1 MAESQEQHSST
12 LSLER
17 TPNVATVPTRA
28 RTRGRFGRRL
38 WQYRV
43 PLAFALPG
51 LAFYLLFY
59 YVPLLGN
66 VVAFQNYLP
75 FLGFLHSDFIGFSN
89 FTALFHDQ
97 LFWKATINTLEIT
110 VLQLVLY
117 FPAPIVLAL
126 LLNAVTSNGIR
137 RVVQSII
144 YLPHF
149 MSWVVVVILFQ
160 EIFGGSG
167 LLDQYLRNHGNQN
180 PINLMTD
187 PRFFKALLTV
197 QVIWKDTGWG
207 TIIFFAALVAI
218 DISLYEAAAVDGAS
232 GMRRMWH
239 ITLPGIRPIIV
250 LLLVLRLGT
259 TLSVGFEQIVLQEPS
274 VGAKAGQVLD
284 TYVYF
289 NGIVGG
295 NWGPAAAVG
304 LMKGFVGFILVITAN
319 WAAHRLGEQGVM

>member
-1 MAESQEQHSST
+1 MTESQEHHST
-12 LSLER
+12 ALSLER
-17 TPNVATVPTRA
+17 PPDVTTLPTRRRS

-43 PLAFALPG
+43 PLAFAVPG

-66 VVAFQNYLP
+66 IVAFQNYLP
-75 FLGFLHSDFIGFSN
+75 FLGFLHSDFVGFTN
-89 FTALFHDQ
+89 FTTLFHDQ
-97 LFWKATINTLEIT
+97 LFWKATLNTLEIT

-117 FPAPIVLAL
+117 FPAPIILAL

-167 LLDQYLRNHGNQN
+167 LLDQYLRNHGDQN

-218 DISLYEAAAVDGAS
+218 DISLYEAAAVDGA
-232 GMRRMWH
+232 
-239 ITLPGIRPIIV
+239 
-250 LLLVLRLGT
+250 
-259 TLSVGFEQIVLQEPS
+259 
-274 VGAKAGQVLD
+274 
-284 TYVYF
+284 
-289 NGIVGG
+289 NG
-295 NWGPAAAVG
+295 
-304 LMKGFVGFILVITAN
+304 
-319 WAAHRLGEQGVM
+319 